1 MAREKQTIL
10 YSRNGIRIVKTEN
23 FNNASNDYFRTF
35 TKQEVIVRSSDNPV
49 NPNYRY
55 KYNNRNTNYIIETK
69 QSKLG
74 FYYTKKKFISYYN
87 YIDNQHNDGIS
98 AYYRHY
104 EIAFDNNKYELI
116 YPVELDYKGTIQKI
130 NVEMRPWDILPG
142 YKGIPDNMIDVLVKQ
157 VQNFIDLLD
166 EHKLILKNGDNKY
179 YRQTI
184 MIDLFGYEDGPK
196 IQSNNIKILSHG
208 FDLKESFRKRKEN

>member
-23 FNNASNDYFRTF
+23 FNNILNDYFRTF

-55 KYNNRNTNYIIETK
+55 KYNNKNTNYIIETK

-74 FYYTKKKFISYYN
+74 FYYTKKKFISHSN
-87 YIDNQHNDGIS
+87 TDNQHNDGIS

-104 EIAFDNNKYELI
+104 EIAFGDTKYELI
-116 YPVELDYKGTIQKI
+116 YPIELDYKGIIQKI
-130 NVEMRPWDILPG
+130 DVEMRPWDILPG
-142 YKGIPDNMIDVLVKQ
+142 YTGIPDNMIDVLVKQ

-166 EHKLILKNGDNKY
+166 EHKLILKNYDKD
-179 YRQTI
+179 YRKII